1 LYEKHFTVMNYR
13 DPQRL
18 KQINCED
25 FVPMFEAQ
33 YPDQKWGEI
42 ESRVCV
48 ALRQALEVSCFLG
61 VLMLPHPFRQLSS
74 LTCPMG
80 WVRTRSRAH
89 STALT

>member
-1 LYEKHFTVMNYR
+1 MPPHGPQYVYEKHFTVMNYR

-61 VLMLPHPFRQLSS
+61 ALCSHILLGS
-74 LTCPMG
+74 C
-80 WVRTRSRAH
+80 RA
-89 STALT
+89 